1 MKCIICGGNSTKNY
15 CSKLCQ
21 DNSIPI
27 GLIPPSINNPELLDR
42 CYCVDSSWKLHD
54 FKVNENS
61 ICHYLFR
68 PSVDRFIIYIQ
79 YAIIPHSKITGELN
93 KQLFKQY
100 VGLTHEIFH
109 KHFRT
114 LGEWRE
120 DQINS
125 ILDA

>member
-15 CSKLCQ
+15 CSKLCESK
-21 DNSIPI
+21 NGI
-27 GLIPPSINNPELLDR
+27 PSISNPELLDR

-54 FKVNENS
+54 FEVNENS
-61 ICHYLFR
+61 ICHYLYM
-68 PSVDRFIIYIQ
+68 PSVDRFIVYIQ

-93 KQLFKQY
+93 KQLFHTY
-100 VGLTHEIFH
+100 VGVTHEKFH

-120 DQINS
+120 EQINS
-125 ILDA
+125 ILYDATT